1 MFSGQYRQIFKNTY
15 FDKQLQMTASVHSVS
30 KLEKWEMENIKLHK
44 HDVSGIFRS
53 SLSEM
58 LKKILVLDIF
68 SNSKEMYLVKFATI

>member
-1 MFSGQYRQIFKNTY
+1 
-15 FDKQLQMTASVHSVS
+15 
-30 KLEKWEMENIKLHK
+30 MENIKLHK